1 VARKDLGKLQ
11 PLHEALQQ
19 LWQEGLNGVH
29 LLWIFYSRRI
39 QLLRRQRTKMGMY
52 PRQSCPDRPSS
63 KELSMAEVNTGI
75 HKVLNLGVSHVP

>member
-19 LWQEGLNGVH
+19 LWQEGRNGVH
-29 LLWIFYSRRI
+29 LLLIFYSRRI

-52 PRQSCPDRPSS
+52 PR
-63 KELSMAEVNTGI
+63 
-75 HKVLNLGVSHVP
+75 